1 MFLKARRN
9 FGMAMAAL
17 AVSATSA
24 MALPFN
30 WGTGFQPSASPVMD
44 RIENFHIELFWI
56 MLAVCVFV
64 LALLVWIVIKF
75 RASANPVPSKV
86 HHNTL
91 LEVAWT
97 IIPVIILVVIAVPS
111 FRLLYF
117 EAVVPT
123 PDVTIK
129 AIGKQWFWTY
139 EYPKDGFTYDSLG
152 LADAD
157 AAKAGKPRLLG
168 VDNEVVVPV
177 NKVIAVQTTGADV
190 IHSWALPQ
198 MGVKMD
204 AVPGRINETWFKPTQ
219 IGTYY
224 GQCSELCG
232 ARHAYMPIEV
242 HVVSDADYAAWLV
255 QAKGKYTKLETAEA
269 APAPAAAAAA
279 PATAE
284 AAPAAAAP
292 AAAAATAPAAA
303 APATAATPA
312 PAATAK

>member
-1 MFLKARRN
+1 MSLTPRSWRN
-9 FGMAMAAL
+9 TGIAAT
-17 AVSATSA
+17 AVALWASAATSA
-24 MALPFN
+24 FALPVN
-30 WGTGFQPSASPVMD
+30 YEMGFQAANSPVMD
-44 RIENFHIELFWI
+44 QIESFHTELLYI
-56 MLAVCVFV
+56 ITAVCLFV
-64 LALLVWIVIKF
+64 LALLVYICFKF
-75 RASANPVPSKV
+75 RAGANPTPSKV

-117 EAVVPT
+117 EAAIPK

-139 EYPKDGFTYDSLG
+139 EYPGANAGFTYDSLG
-152 LADAD
+152 LSDAD

-177 NKVIAVQTTGADV
+177 GKVIEVDTTGADV

-204 AVPGRINETWFKPTQ
+204 AVPGRINRTWFKADRTG
-219 IGTYY
+219 IYF

-242 HVVSDADYAAWLV
+242 HVVSDAEYAEWLTS
-255 QAKGKYTKLETAEA
+255 AKKKFA
-269 APAPAAAAAA
+269 ALDTNIHVAAN
-279 PATAE
+279 
-284 AAPAAAAP
+284 
-292 AAAAATAPAAA
+292 
-303 APATAATPA
+303 
-312 PAATAK
+312 